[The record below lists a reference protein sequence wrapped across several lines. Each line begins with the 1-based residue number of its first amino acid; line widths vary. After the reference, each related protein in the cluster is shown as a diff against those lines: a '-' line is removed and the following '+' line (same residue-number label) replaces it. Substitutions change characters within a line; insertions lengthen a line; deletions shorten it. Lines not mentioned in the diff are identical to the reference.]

1 MKMSMGEKWFYG
13 VNYIIL
19 SLAALSCILP
29 IFHIVSLSL
38 SSSEAITLGQVGLW
52 PVQFSLEAYN
62 KLITGTDVLGA
73 FQNSLVI
80 TIVGTALNML
90 FTILTAYPLSRS
102 YFYGRRFFTLAIVF
116 TMLFTAGLIPNYLLI
131 KSLGLLNSYFAL
143 WLPALISAY
152 NLLILRTFFESVPV
166 EIEEAARIDGCGE
179 WRIIF
184 QIIMPL
190 SLPVIATVSLFY
202 GVNHWNAF
210 FNVLIYINDPAKAN
224 LSVLVQNMI
233 RSQSLLAEMAMLD
246 PDAFRSLTPE
256 SIKSAGIIVMVLP
269 MLIVYPFLQK
279 YFVKGV
285 LIGSVKG

>member
-1 MKMSMGEKWFYG
+1 MKVSLGEKIFYG
-13 VNYIIL
+13 VNYVVL
-19 SLAALSCILP
+19 SLAALTCILP
-29 IFHIVSLSL
+29 LFHIVSLSL

-52 PVQFSLEAYN
+52 PIEFSLEAYS
-62 KLITGTDVLGA
+62 KLISGTDVLGA
-73 FQNSLVI
+73 FKNSVVI
-80 TIVGTALNML
+80 TVVGTVLNML

-131 KSLGLLNSYFAL
+131 KQLGLLNSYFSL

-152 NLLILRTFFESVPV
+152 NLLILRTFFENVPA
-166 EIEEAARIDGCGE
+166 EIEEAARMDGCGE

-184 QIIMPL
+184 QIVMPL

-233 RSQSLLAEMAMLD
+233 RSQSLMAEMAMLD

>member
-19 SLAALSCILP
+19 SLAALSRILP

-38 SSSEAITLGQVGLW
+38 SDSEAITLGQVGLW

-166 EIEEAARIDGCGE
+166 EIEEAARIDGQVGNGAL
-179 WRIIF
+179 
-184 QIIMPL
+184 L
-190 SLPVIATVSLFY
+190 SKSLCPYLCQSSQPFRSSTVSIIGMLFSMY
-202 GVNHWNAF
+202 
-210 FNVLIYINDPAKAN
+210 
-224 LSVLVQNMI
+224 
-233 RSQSLLAEMAMLD
+233 
-246 PDAFRSLTPE
+246 
-256 SIKSAGIIVMVLP
+256 
-269 MLIVYPFLQK
+269 
-279 YFVKGV
+279 
-285 LIGSVKG
+285 

>member
-179 WRIIF
+179 WRIII

>member
-1 MKMSMGEKWFYG
+1 MKATLGEKLFYG
-13 VNYIIL
+13 FNYFIL
-19 SLAALSCILP
+19 SIAALSCILP
-29 IFHIVSLSL
+29 LFHIVSLSL

-52 PVQFSLEAYN
+52 PVELSFDAYL
-62 KLITGTDVLGA
+62 KLFTGTDVLGA
-73 FQNSLVI
+73 FKNSLII

-102 YFYGRRFFTLAIVF
+102 YFYGRRMFTLAIVF

-131 KSLGLLNSYFAL
+131 KQLGLLDSYFAL

-152 NLLILRTFFESVPV
+152 NLLILRTFFENVPV
-166 EIEEAARIDGCGE
+166 EIEEAARMDGCGE